1 MSMQKQEKLNQLQHI
16 LGEGLLA
23 PAWWLEEKGYSR
35 ALLSRYV
42 KSGWLESPT
51 RGVYRRPGPAL
62 KWQNVVASLQLLMK
76 THLHVG
82 GRTALV
88 QRGMGQYVR
97 MSGEETIVLYGPD
110 RLPPW
115 VNAIGLPQK
124 FEARNDTMFGDAV
137 LGLQEET
144 WGAWDWHLMYST
156 EERAMFELLAGVP
169 QKESVYE
176 AYVLVQGLVNLR
188 PTLVSA
194 LLSACTS
201 IKVKRLFLALADLH
215 QHEWLAHLDL
225 SHINLGH
232 GKRMLI
238 PGGTLHSKYLITLP
252 SDLDDHAK

>member
-1 MSMQKQEKLNQLQHI
+1 MSTQKQQKLNQLQHI

-23 PAWWLEEKGYSR
+23 PTGWLEKMGYSR

-62 KWQNVVASLQLLMK
+62 KWQHVVVSLQLLMK
-76 THLHVG
+76 TNLHVG

-88 QRGMGQYVR
+88 QRGMGHFVR
-97 MSGEETIVLYGPD
+97 KSGEETIVLYGTD
-110 RLPPW
+110 RLPSW
-115 VNAIGLPQK
+115 VNLLGLTQK
-124 FEARNDTMFGDAV
+124 FEARRDTLFGDIV
-137 LGLQEET
+137 LGLQDEAWGT
-144 WGAWDWHLMYST
+144 WDRHLTYSM
-156 EERAMFELLAGVP
+156 EERAIFELLAGVP

-176 AYVLVQGLVNLR
+176 ASVIVQGLVSLR
-188 PTLVSA
+188 PALVSA
-194 LLSACTS
+194 LLAACTS

-215 QHEWLAHLDL
+215 HHQWLAHLDL

-238 PGGTLHSKYLITLP
+238 PGGTLHPKYLITLP
-252 SDLDDHAK
+252 SDLEDYAR